1 VQEGTGPESPSGAG
15 NAVGRAPL
23 DELVRSSSLIFV
35 GTVVERG
42 RSTLAAVPHRDD
54 LYAVRVDRGLR
65 VDPALGDLSGRTVTV
80 APATADE
87 LKSGEQA
94 VFFTRSWIVGQ
105 GIAVREVEHMD
116 AAAMGDVAA
125 AVERLPRLDLRD
137 RLLEAELVVLAE
149 VREVRQ
155 LPRTTF
161 ERDAA
166 FWAVATLQVERVL
179 RGQPGS
185 SAEVYFP
192 TAVGP
197 RWKYAPR
204 FEQGQ
209 RGIFVLHPPRG
220 ANPSEQSLE
229 PASLVALDP
238 RDFQPESSLAEVE
251 SLLPASEE
259 GRP

>member
-15 NAVGRAPL
+15 PAVGRAPL

-42 RSTLAAVPHRDD
+42 RSTLAAVPDRDD
-54 LYAVRVDRGLR
+54 LYAVRIDRGLR
-65 VDPALGDLSGRTVTV
+65 VDPALGDLNGRTVTLAPV
-80 APATADE
+80 AADE

-116 AAAMGDVAA
+116 ADAARDVAA

-137 RLLEAELVVLAE
+137 RLFDAELVVLAE
-149 VREVRQ
+149 VTEVRQ

-166 FWAVATLQVERVL
+166 FWAVAELGVERVL
-179 RGQPGS
+179 RGEPRAS
-185 SAEVYFP
+185 TEVHFP
-192 TAVGP
+192 RALGP

-209 RGIFVLHPPRG
+209 RGIFLLHRPTGPT
-220 ANPSEQSLE
+220 PSEQSLE
-229 PASLVALDP
+229 PTSLVALDP
-238 RDFQPESSLAEVE
+238 RDFQPESRLAEG
-251 SLLPASEE
+251 P
-259 GRP
+259 